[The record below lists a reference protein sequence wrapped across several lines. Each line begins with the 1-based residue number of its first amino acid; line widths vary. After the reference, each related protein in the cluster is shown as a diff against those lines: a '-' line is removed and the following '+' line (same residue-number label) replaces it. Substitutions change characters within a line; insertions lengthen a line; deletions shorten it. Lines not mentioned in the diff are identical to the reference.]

1 MKKLYVLASSV
12 LILSAVMI
20 FAPDAKSNQ
29 SGAVSNY
36 SGVNS
41 SLGTCAKSGCHS
53 GGANTG
59 PGSISITGNIPV
71 AGYTGGQVYQLTVTV
86 NSGGTNGGVF
96 GFAVSGAKT
105 GTNTIAGTFAN
116 TDNNAQIRSSGQY
129 VTHTLAGIN
138 NGGNTASKSFVVNWT
153 APAAGTGA
161 VRLFAAGN
169 SGNNNG
175 ASTGD
180 NIYTTTLDVPE
191 EETQVSLDE
200 VALQSIHVFPNPAS
214 DLVTVENFIS
224 SDWNLNV
231 LDLTGKTLMSHN
243 VTTEKFTLDVSELPA
258 GMYLVEIGTNGK
270 SVIKKIIVQ

>member
-36 SGVNS
+36 SGVNP

-59 PGSISITGNIPV
+59 PGNVTITSNIPA
-71 AGYTGGQVYQLTVTV
+71 AGYTGGQVYQLSVTVT
-86 NSGGTNGGVF
+86 SGGTNGGVF

-105 GTNTIAGTFAN
+105 GTSTIAGTFAN
-116 TDNNAQIRSSGQY
+116 TNSDAQIRSSGQY

-138 NGGNTASKSFVVNWT
+138 NGGNTVSKTFVVDWT

-191 EETQVSLDE
+191 DESTVSLDE
-200 VALQSIHVFPNPAS
+200 TALQSIHVFPNPAS

-224 SDWNLNV
+224 SDWNLKV
-231 LDLTGKTLMSHN
+231 LNLSGKTMMSHN
-243 VTTEKFTLDVSELPA
+243 VTTGKYTLDVSELPA
-258 GMYLVEIGTNGK
+258 GMYLVEIETGGR
-270 SVIKKIIVQ
+270 SLIKKIIVQ